1 VQNGYGA
8 GMSLEAG
15 QPFAVAGR
23 FAVEPQMQL
32 MYQYTHLNH
41 FDDSVSSVSGNTTH
55 ALRGRAGIRLF
66 KANMADASGS
76 TAATPYLTADVL
88 HDFTPMG
95 TTVIAGSAVPAEFG
109 RTWYELGAGISAQ
122 LGRAMQVT
130 AQVKYA
136 SRIGGDERR
145 NLAVQGGLRYGW

>member
-1 VQNGYGA
+1 MQAQSLGAYLARYFAGSGYVDAVAQITHYRNKYGDVYRGQGVQNGYGA

-15 QPFAVAGR
+15 QPFTVAGL

-76 TAATPYLTADVL
+76 TAAISCRNCLPVAVAVRTVQKKLAARKRTSPGGTCQ
-88 HDFTPMG
+88 MG
-95 TTVIAGSAVPAEFG
+95 T
-109 RTWYELGAGISAQ
+109 
-122 LGRAMQVT
+122 
-130 AQVKYA
+130 
-136 SRIGGDERR
+136 
-145 NLAVQGGLRYGW
+145 